1 MENKYLYLIFPKL
14 LPTSLIRTVSRYAGY
29 CEHPVSEEVKHV
41 FALQC
46 PNTCTQLQKLDVEI
60 ARNNLQICV
69 NEYFVYYFRFFPSL
83 WRMTAQ
89 DQYNLKQKYRAV
101 MRSVKVLYNELRLN
115 ISFNT
120 FVMICRVAYK
130 RKAVSIGSP
139 RGLSCS
145 YPHYPFNR
153 VGAYST
159 NIADRVGNHPTL
171 WWTKAQLLIEA
182 KKLDVKSRNYWTK
195 RKILQNIY
203 PNLQFH

>member
-1 MENKYLYLIFPKL
+1 MENKDLYLIFPKL

-46 PNTCTQLQKLDVEI
+46 PSTFTRLQKLDVVI
-60 ARNNLQICV
+60 ARKNLQICV
-69 NEYFVYYFRFFPSL
+69 NEYFIYFISHWNLHSINRFVIDN
-83 WRMTAQ
+83 M
-89 DQYNLKQKYRAV
+89 QKNYRAV
-101 MRSVKVLYNELRLN
+101 MHSVKSLYNELNLK

-130 RKAVSIGSP
+130 RKSVSITSP
-139 RGLSCS
+139 NMLSWS
-145 YPHYPFNR
+145 YPHCPFNR

-159 NIADRVGNHPTL
+159 NIADRVGVYPKL

-182 KKLDVKSRNYWTK
+182 KNLDVKSRKYWTK

>member
-46 PNTCTQLQKLDVEI
+46 PNTCTQLQKLDAVRP
-60 ARNNLQICV
+60 RNNLKFAVIGF
-69 NEYFVYYFRFFPSL
+69 YVYERYYSAPGSSRWFKEQL
-83 WRMTAQ
+83 V
-89 DQYNLKQKYRAV
+89 QKYREV
-101 MRSVKVLYNELRLN
+101 MHSVKSLYNELNLN

-120 FVMICRVAYK
+120 FVMICRVK
-130 RKAVSIGSP
+130 FRRTTITTP
-139 RGLSCS
+139 RMLSNSCPS
-145 YPHYPFNR
+145 VPFNR

-159 NIADRVGNHPTL
+159 NIADRVGEYPKL
-171 WWTKAQLLIEA
+171 WWTKDQLLIEA
-182 KKLDVKSRNYWTK
+182 KNLGVKSRKSWTK

>member
-1 MENKYLYLIFPKL
+1 MENKDLYLIFPKL

-46 PNTCTQLQKLDVEI
+46 PSTFTRLQKLDVVI
-60 ARNNLQICV
+60 ARKNLQICV
-69 NEYFVYYFRFFPSL
+69 NEYFIYFIRNENLF
-83 WRMTAQ
+83 WAANWAV
-89 DQYNLKQKYRAV
+89 QYNMKQKHREV
-101 MRSVKVLYNELRLN
+101 MHLVKSLYNELNLK

-130 RKAVSIGSP
+130 RTSVSITTP
-139 RGLSCS
+139 YMLSRS
-145 YPHYPFNR
+145 YPSSPFNR
-153 VGAYST
+153 VGAYSK
-159 NIADRVGNHPTL
+159 NIADRVGNHPKL
-171 WWTKAQLLIEA
+171 WWTKAQLLSEA
-182 KKLDVKSRNYWTK
+182 KNLDVKSRKSWTK